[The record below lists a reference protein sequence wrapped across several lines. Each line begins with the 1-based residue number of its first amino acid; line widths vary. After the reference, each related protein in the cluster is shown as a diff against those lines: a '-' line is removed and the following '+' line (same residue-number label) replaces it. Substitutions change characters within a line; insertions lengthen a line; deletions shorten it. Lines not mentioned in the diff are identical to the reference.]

1 MATTATR
8 GLTASQPHHKGDR
21 TMRYTI
27 CSTGCLTVTKKSYKA
42 ALKAGYAIARA
53 AFSGGVT
60 TVYAEPG
67 DDDDIDIATPIA
79 RWHRHPGRARPMRI
93 EAF

>member
-1 MATTATR
+1 
-8 GLTASQPHHKGDR
+8 
-21 TMRYTI
+21 MRYTI
-27 CSTGCLTVTKKSYKA
+27 CSTGCLAVTENSRKR
-42 ALKAGYAIARA
+42 ALKAGYAAARA

-60 TVYAEPG
+60 TVYVEPG
-67 DDDDIDIATPIA
+67 DDDDTDIATQIA